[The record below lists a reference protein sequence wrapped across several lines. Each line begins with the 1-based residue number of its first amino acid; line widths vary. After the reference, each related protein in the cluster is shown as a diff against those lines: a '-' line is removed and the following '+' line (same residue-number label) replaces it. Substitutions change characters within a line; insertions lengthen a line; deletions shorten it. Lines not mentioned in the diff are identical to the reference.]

1 MARVTQKSIPK
12 RGCEPPLI
20 HQASPGEWK
29 AHLGGKIENTI
40 RAAWQRRLAQ
50 VLREKNPSRKSD
62 LKSRARNGWGG
73 EGVGYC
79 TRAGCVPRNAS
90 VGDWAGRESK
100 GAGSLRQRRVAAT
113 HGAAV
118 PGAAGK
124 RGAAGP
130 PIWGAG
136 QPGGRRSPGAVG
148 TQRGTPAPRP
158 LTRRPAAITRAQE
171 AAPHRATPS
180 PAPPPLTQSPPEDRD
195 RHSPAYSL
203 LSLSL

>member
-1 MARVTQKSIPK
+1 MERSRTQS
-12 RGCEPPLI
+12 G
-20 HQASPGEWK
+20 QPGSAGSLK
-29 AHLGGKIENTI
+29 FCG
-40 RAAWQRRLAQ
+40 
-50 VLREKNPSRKSD
+50 RKTLHVNRILSH
-62 LKSRARNGWGG
+62 GQGMVGG

-100 GAGSLRQRRVAAT
+100 GSGSLRQPRVAAT

-118 PGAAGK
+118 PRAAGK

-195 RHSPAYSL
+195 RHSPRFFSPLIIKFKKIKIHLFCL
-203 LSLSL
+203 LDCGDFFF